1 MKKFPQ
7 FLKTMPAFWG
17 LSLFDL
23 PLIMLGLIFGMIF
36 KLNGLTALLVSFIMI
51 ICRKFI
57 LSKVDLIGFFLPRRQ
72 EVRLKVSSNP
82 RGQNDSN
89 I

>member
-36 KLNGLTALLVSFIMI
+36 KLNGLTALLISFVMI

-57 LSKVDLIGFFLPRRQ
+57 LKRFDLVGFFAPRWQ
-72 EVRLKVSSNP
+72 EVRLKVSSQK